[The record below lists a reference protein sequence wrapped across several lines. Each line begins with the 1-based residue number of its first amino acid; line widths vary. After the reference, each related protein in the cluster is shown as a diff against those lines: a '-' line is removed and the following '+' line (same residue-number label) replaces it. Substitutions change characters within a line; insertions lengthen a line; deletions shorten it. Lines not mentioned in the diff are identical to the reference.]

1 MLKPPKYCHFFCN
14 VLFKGDPPILF
25 RSLMFSDPPPQLKD
39 NSTTASFLNEITY
52 RSFQQMAD
60 QYVQSEVP
68 NNKAQPPVV
77 APELVKFA
85 FTLDFTARVANLH
98 RQATGQVMGFGNQ
111 YLQDRFTHMSESHPH
126 LFDMKTQNSDQEFI
140 SL

>member
-1 MLKPPKYCHFFCN
+1 MIKN
-14 VLFKGDPPILF
+14 NTVI
-25 RSLMFSDPPPQLKD
+25 
-39 NSTTASFLNEITY
+39 TFLDGITY
-52 RSFQQMAD
+52 GLFQQMAD

-68 NNKAQPPVV
+68 NKKTQLPVV

-98 RQATGQVMGFGNQ
+98 RQATGQIMGFGNQ
-111 YLQDRFTHMSESHPH
+111 YLQDRFTHMSDSHPH
-126 LFDMKTQNSDQEFI
+126 FSGINLEDQRKQNSEQEFI